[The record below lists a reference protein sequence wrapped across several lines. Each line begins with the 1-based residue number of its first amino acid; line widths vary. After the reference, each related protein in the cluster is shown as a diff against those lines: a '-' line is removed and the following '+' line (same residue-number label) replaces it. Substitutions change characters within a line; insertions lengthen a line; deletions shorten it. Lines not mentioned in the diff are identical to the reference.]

1 MHLSAMAP
9 VVGAERI
16 SEVRAALAA
25 AGERLDGRTVWHVSD
40 HSTRGGVAELLNSV
54 IPGFRGE
61 DLATR
66 WFVPRTGPAFRQ
78 VTKALY
84 YLLCGVAPPA
94 GRRTLTGGRQVYERT
109 CRAAAAKLLAKAG
122 RRPVVI
128 LHDHQTAGLLPHLRE
143 AGCTVLWQSHTGTP
157 LRWEH
162 AAEAWE
168 FLRPYLS
175 TAHGFVTSHSGVL
188 PPGLPDVPRH
198 VVDPS
203 INPLSPKNLLIRP
216 GDLLSRLISRADL
229 VEDPVDGGG
238 GAGALADLLVRQ
250 PSQVVRGGGPVP
262 AGAPLVT
269 QVSRWD
275 RVKDFPGVMRGFAE
289 HVDPAFGAHLM
300 LVGPDPGRDRES
312 SRVFAECREAWTRL
326 GSRRHWVHLV
336 RVPVTHPT
344 EHALT
349 INAIQRC
356 STVVV
361 QKSLAEG
368 FGLTVSEASW
378 KGRPVVASPVGGLRH
393 QIDHG
398 RTGLLLS
405 DVGDLRGLGQ
415 ELNLLLADPA
425 HAEEVGANG
434 RRRVRQ
440 RFLTDSSLLGFAH
453 VLARTAEGI

>member
-1 MHLSAMAP
+1 MQLSAMTP

-25 AGERLDGRTVWHVSD
+25 AGERLDGRTAWHVSD
-40 HSTRGGVAELLNSV
+40 HSTRGGVAELLNAV
-54 IPGFRGE
+54 IPGFQGE
-61 DLATR
+61 GLATR
-66 WFVPRTGPAFRQ
+66 WSVPQTGSAFRQ

-84 YLLCGVAPPA
+84 YQLCGVAPPSGGGILA
-94 GRRTLTGGRQVYERT
+94 GGRQVYERT
-109 CRAAAAKLLAKAG
+109 CRAAAAELVAKAG
-122 RRPVVI
+122 RRSVVI
-128 LHDHQTAGLLPHLRE
+128 LHDHQTAGLLPYLRE

-157 LRWEH
+157 LCWEP

-168 FLRPYLS
+168 FLRTYLS
-175 TAHGFVTSHSGVL
+175 AAHGFVTSHSGVL
-188 PPGLPDVPRH
+188 PSGLPDVPHH

-203 INPLSPKNLLIRP
+203 INPLSLKNLSIQP
-216 GDLLSRLISRADL
+216 GDLPAQLISRADL
-229 VEDPVDGGG
+229 VEGPADGGG
-238 GAGALADLLVRQ
+238 STGALADLLVRQ
-250 PSQVVRGGGPVP
+250 PVQVVRGGGPVP

-275 RVKDFPGVMRGFAE
+275 RVKDVPGVMRGFAE

-312 SRVFAECREAWTRL
+312 SRVFAECCEAWTRL
-326 GSRRHWVHLV
+326 GRRRHRVHLV

-344 EHALT
+344 EHALI
-349 INAIQRC
+349 INVIQHC

-368 FGLTVSEASW
+368 FGLTVSEAAW
-378 KGRPVVASPVGGLRH
+378 KGRPVVASPVGGLQH

-398 RTGLLLS
+398 RTGVLLS
-405 DVGDLRGLGQ
+405 DVADLRGLGQ
-415 ELNLLLADPA
+415 ELNRLLADPGY
-425 HAEEVGANG
+425 AEELGING

-453 VLARTAEGI
+453 VLARTA